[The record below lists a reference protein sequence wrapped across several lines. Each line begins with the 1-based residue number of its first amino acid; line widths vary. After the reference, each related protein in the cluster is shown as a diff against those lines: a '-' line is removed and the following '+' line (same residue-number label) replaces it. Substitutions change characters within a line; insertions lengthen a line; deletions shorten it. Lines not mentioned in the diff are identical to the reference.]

1 MEGKPALDHCGE
13 PRYRRLGKRCR
24 HIGDTGH
31 GSWYFSIP
39 LPRPSS
45 DTGRHTYLKRG
56 GYPSRDEAHQMGA
69 AAQCLLAVPDRDDD
83 AGRREVAAVVVHALD
98 NGAELPDI
106 ETVRERYL
114 RCQPLAPAPTLD
126 AWLDHWLPSKRPHL
140 APSTFLGYET
150 HIRLYLKP
158 HLGRYRIDRLRVDHV
173 QDMLELIEEENELIA
188 LARTTRDPALCK
200 RFHYRR
206 HAGPTTKRAIV
217 SVLRSALNAARARQM
232 IAFNPASHVSVPR
245 SEHQRPQIW
254 TDARVRRWVVTGEV
268 PGPVMVWTPAQTG
281 AFLDHVRDDPL
292 EALFQLIAYRG
303 PRRGEAC
310 GLSWFDIDL
319 RQRTAEIWQQLVLL
333 KGEPVWARLK
343 TAHSRRTLAL
353 DEVTVEALQR
363 HRERQACWKARA
375 GAAWQDSGLVFTT
388 ELGAALRP
396 DRVLRRFR
404 ELTARAGLP
413 PIRLH
418 DLRHGAATLLLAA
431 GTHVKVV
438 QETLGHSRVSTTL
451 DVYTSVLPELFHE
464 SAQAVAE
471 LVPRKGAAG

>member
-1 MEGKPALDHCGE
+1 VDGRPALGRRGE

-24 HIGDTGH
+24 DIDDDGH
-31 GSWYFSIP
+31 GSWYFSVP
-39 LPRPSS
+39 LPRSSS
-45 DTGRHTYLKRG
+45 DTGSHTYLKRG
-56 GYPSRDEAHQMGA
+56 GYPNREEAQRAGA
-69 AAQCLLAVPDRDDD
+69 AAERLLAIPDRDDD
-83 AGRREVAAVVVHALD
+83 AGRREVVAVVVHALD
-98 NGAELPDI
+98 NGAGLPDFGV
-106 ETVRERYL
+106 VRERYR
-114 RCQPLAPAPTLD
+114 RCEPLAPTPVLAE
-126 AWLDHWLPSKRPHL
+126 WLDHWLPPKRTHL
-140 APSTFLGYET
+140 APNTFLGYET

-188 LARTTRDPALCK
+188 LARRTGARELRA

-217 SVLRSALNAARARQM
+217 AVLRSALNAARARRM
-232 IAFNPASHVSVPR
+232 IAFNPASHVGVPR
-245 SEHQRPQIW
+245 AEHQRPQIW

-281 AFLDHVRDDPL
+281 AFLDHVRGDPM

-310 GLSWFDIDL
+310 GLSWFDLDL
-319 RQRTAEIWQQLVLL
+319 RQRTAEIWQQLVLV
-333 KGEPVWARLK
+333 KGELVWAKLK

-353 DEVTVEALQR
+353 DEVTVAALRR

-375 GAAWQDSGLVFTT
+375 GGAWQDSGLVFTT
-388 ELGAALRP
+388 ELGAPLRP

-404 ELTARAGLP
+404 ELTAEAGLP

-438 QETLGHSRVSTTL
+438 QETLGHSCVSTTL

-471 LVPRKGAAG
+471 LVPRSHGAG